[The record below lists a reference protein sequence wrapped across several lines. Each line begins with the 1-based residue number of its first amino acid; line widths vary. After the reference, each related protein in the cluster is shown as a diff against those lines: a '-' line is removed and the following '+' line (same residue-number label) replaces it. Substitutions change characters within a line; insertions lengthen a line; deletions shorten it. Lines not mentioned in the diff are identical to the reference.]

1 MNLAEGLAAAS
12 WYPVAF
18 FTELAF
24 FLSFAILSPMDLSVK
39 TRDVLG
45 KKVKALRE
53 EGLIPA
59 ELYGHG
65 FENIHL
71 ALPAKEFNKVLKEA
85 GSTSVVT
92 LLLGKESKPAMIH
105 EVARHPVTSEII
117 HVDLHQVRMD
127 ELVKAHVPLEFV
139 GEAPAIKA
147 LGAVINKA
155 MSEIEVEAFPQ
166 NIPHTLTVDLST
178 LDALDKTI
186 YVKDLAC
193 PKGVTFL
200 VEEDAAV
207 VTATEP
213 APEEVAAPAEAVDV
227 SAIKTEGEE
236 KKAERD
242 AEKTAKEE

>member
-1 MNLAEGLAAAS
+1 
-12 WYPVAF
+12 
-18 FTELAF
+18 
-24 FLSFAILSPMDLSVK
+24 MDLAVK

-45 KKVKALRE
+45 KKVKTLRN

-65 FENIHL
+65 FKNIHL
-71 ALPAKEFNKVLKEA
+71 ALPVKEFNKVLKAA

-92 LLLGKESKPAMIH
+92 LLLGKESKSAMIH
-105 EVARHPVTSEII
+105 EVARHPITSEVI
-117 HVDLHQVRMD
+117 HVDFHQVRMD

-139 GEAPAIKA
+139 GEAPAIKTLA
-147 LGAVINKA
+147 AVINKA

-166 NIPHTLTVDLST
+166 DLPHHIAVDLSV

-186 YVKDLAC
+186 YIKDLKC
-193 PKGVTFL
+193 PKGVKFL
-200 VEEDAAV
+200 IDEETAV
-207 VTATEP
+207 VTATKP
-213 APEEVAAPAEAVDV
+213 APEEVIEPVETIDV

-242 AEKTAKEE
+242 AGKVAKEE

>member
-1 MNLAEGLAAAS
+1 
-12 WYPVAF
+12 
-18 FTELAF
+18 
-24 FLSFAILSPMDLSVK
+24 MDLAVK

-45 KKVKALRE
+45 KKVKALRR

-71 ALPAKEFNKVLKEA
+71 ALPAKEFNKVLKAA
-85 GSTSVVT
+85 GATSVVT
-92 LLLGKESKPAMIH
+92 LLLGKESKSAMIH
-105 EVARHPVTSEII
+105 EIARDSVTSEII

-127 ELVKAHVPLEFV
+127 ELVKADVPLEFV

-147 LGAVINKA
+147 FSAVINKS

-166 NIPHTLTVDLST
+166 DLPHSLIVDLSV
-178 LDALDKTI
+178 LDELDKTI
-186 YVKDLAC
+186 YVKDIKR

-200 VEEDAAV
+200 IDAETAV
-207 VTATEP
+207 ATATPP
-213 APEEVAAPAEAVDV
+213 APEEVVAPAETVDV

-236 KKAERD
+236 KKAERE
-242 AEKTAKEE
+242 AQKGEKEEK

>member
-1 MNLAEGLAAAS
+1 
-12 WYPVAF
+12 
-18 FTELAF
+18 
-24 FLSFAILSPMDLSVK
+24 MDLAVK

-45 KKVKALRE
+45 KKVKALRN

-65 FENIHL
+65 FENVHL

-92 LLLGKESKPAMIH
+92 LLLGKETKSAMIH
-105 EVARHPVTSEII
+105 EVARDSVTSEVI
-117 HVDLHQVRMD
+117 HVDFHQVRMD
-127 ELVKAHVPLEFV
+127 ELVKADVPLEFI

-147 LGAVINKA
+147 FAAVINKS

-166 NIPHTLTVDLST
+166 DLPRSIAVDLSV

-186 YVKDLAC
+186 YVKDLKC

-200 VEEDAAV
+200 IDAETAV
-207 VTATEP
+207 ATATEP
-213 APEEVAAPAEAVDV
+213 APEEVIAPVETVDV
-227 SAIKTEGEE
+227 SAVKVETEE

-242 AEKTAKEE
+242 AGKATKEE

>member
-1 MNLAEGLAAAS
+1 M
-12 WYPVAF
+12 
-18 FTELAF
+18 ELA
-24 FLSFAILSPMDLSVK
+24 VK

-45 KKVKALRE
+45 KKVKALRR

-71 ALPAKEFNKVLKEA
+71 ALPAKEFSKVLKEA

-92 LLLGKESKPAMIH
+92 LVLGKETKPAMIH
-105 EVARHPVTSEII
+105 EVARDAVTSEII

-127 ELVKAHVPLEFV
+127 ETVKAHVPLEFT

-147 LGAVINKA
+147 FAAVINKT

-166 NIPHTLTVDLST
+166 DLPHSITVDLSV
-178 LDALDKTI
+178 LDELDKTI
-186 YVKDLAC
+186 YVKDLAV
-193 PKGVTFL
+193 PKGVKVLIDEEMAVATATPPAKEEVVAP
-200 VEEDAAV
+200 VEE
-207 VTATEP
+207 
-213 APEEVAAPAEAVDV
+213 VDV
-227 SAIKTEGEE
+227 SAITTEGEE

-242 AEKTAKEE
+242 AAKEEKKEE

>member
-1 MNLAEGLAAAS
+1 
-12 WYPVAF
+12 
-18 FTELAF
+18 
-24 FLSFAILSPMDLSVK
+24 MDLAVK

-45 KKVKALRE
+45 KKVKALRN

-65 FENIHL
+65 FENVHL

-92 LLLGKESKPAMIH
+92 LLLGKETKSAMIH
-105 EVARHPVTSEII
+105 EVARDSVTSEVI
-117 HVDLHQVRMD
+117 HVDFHQVRMD
-127 ELVKAHVPLEFV
+127 ELVKADVPLEFI

-147 LGAVINKA
+147 FAAVINKS

-166 NIPHTLTVDLST
+166 DLPRSIAVDLSV

-186 YVKDLAC
+186 YVKDLKC

-200 VEEDAAV
+200 IDAETAV
-207 VTATEP
+207 ATATEP
-213 APEEVAAPAEAVDV
+213 APEEVIAPVETVDV
-227 SAIKTEGEE
+227 SAVKVETEE
-236 KKAERD
+236 KKAER
-242 AEKTAKEE
+242 AENKEKKEE

>member
-1 MNLAEGLAAAS
+1 
-12 WYPVAF
+12 
-18 FTELAF
+18 
-24 FLSFAILSPMDLSVK
+24 MDLAVK

-45 KKVKALRE
+45 KKVKALRR

-65 FENIHL
+65 FENVHL
-71 ALPAKEFNKVLKEA
+71 ALPAKEFNKVLKAA

-92 LLLGKESKPAMIH
+92 LLLGKETKSAMIH
-105 EVARHPVTSEII
+105 EVARDAVTSEVI

-127 ELVKAHVPLEFV
+127 ELVKTHVPLEFV
-139 GEAPAIKA
+139 GEAPAIKT
-147 LGAVINKA
+147 LSAVINKS

-166 NIPHTLTVDLST
+166 DLPRSIAVDLSV

-186 YVKDLAC
+186 YVKDLKR

-200 VEEDAAV
+200 IDAETAV

-213 APEEVAAPAEAVDV
+213 APEEVVAPVETVDV
-227 SAIKTEGEE
+227 SAVKVETEE

-242 AEKTAKEE
+242 AGKVAKEE

>member
-1 MNLAEGLAAAS
+1 
-12 WYPVAF
+12 
-18 FTELAF
+18 
-24 FLSFAILSPMDLSVK
+24 MDLAVK

-45 KKVKALRE
+45 KKVKALRK

-65 FENIHL
+65 FENVHL

-92 LLLGKESKPAMIH
+92 LLLGKESKSAMIH
-105 EVARHPVTSEII
+105 EVARHPITSEVI

-139 GEAPAIKA
+139 GEAPAVKTLNAI
-147 LGAVINKA
+147 INKS

-166 NIPHTLTVDLST
+166 DLPHNIAVDLSA
-178 LDALDKTI
+178 LDAFGKTI
-186 YVKDLAC
+186 YIKDLKR

-200 VEEDAAV
+200 IDAETAV
-207 VTATEP
+207 ATATEP
-213 APEEVAAPAEAVDV
+213 APEEVAAPVEAVDV

-242 AEKTAKEE
+242 AGKVAKEE

>member
-1 MNLAEGLAAAS
+1 
-12 WYPVAF
+12 
-18 FTELAF
+18 
-24 FLSFAILSPMDLSVK
+24 MDLAVK

-45 KKVKALRE
+45 KKVKALRR
-53 EGLIPA
+53 EGFIPA

-92 LLLGKESKPAMIH
+92 LLLGKEKKLAMIH
-105 EVARHPVTSEII
+105 EVARHSVSSEII
-117 HVDLHQVRMD
+117 HIDLHQVRMD
-127 ELVKAHVPLEFV
+127 ELVKAHVPLEFI
-139 GEAPAIKA
+139 GEAPAVKTA
-147 LGAVINKA
+147 GAVINRS

-166 NIPHTLTVDLST
+166 DLPHNITVDLSA

-186 YVKDLAC
+186 YVKDLTR

-200 VEEDAAV
+200 IEDETAV
-207 VTATEP
+207 ATATEP
-213 APEEVAAPAEAVDV
+213 APEEVVAPVETVDV
-227 SAIKTEGEE
+227 SAVKVETEE

-242 AEKTAKEE
+242 AGKVAKEE

>member
-1 MNLAEGLAAAS
+1 
-12 WYPVAF
+12 
-18 FTELAF
+18 
-24 FLSFAILSPMDLSVK
+24 MDLSVK

-45 KKVKALRE
+45 KKVKALRK

-65 FENIHL
+65 FKNIHL
-71 ALPAKEFNKVLKEA
+71 ALPAKEFNKVLKAA

-92 LLLGKESKPAMIH
+92 LLLGKESKSAMIH
-105 EVARHPVTSEII
+105 EVMRHSVTSEII

-127 ELVKAHVPLEFV
+127 ELVKADVPLEFI

-147 LGAVINKA
+147 FSAVINK
-155 MSEIEVEAFPQ
+155 SISTIEVEAFPQ
-166 NIPHTLTVDLST
+166 DLPHNILVDLSV
-178 LDALDKTI
+178 LDELDKTI
-186 YVKDLAC
+186 YVKDLKC

-200 VEEDAAV
+200 VDAETAIA
-207 VTATEP
+207 TATPP
-213 APEEVAAPAEAVDV
+213 APEEIAESTGTVDV
-227 SAIKTEGEE
+227 SAITTEGEE

>member
-1 MNLAEGLAAAS
+1 
-12 WYPVAF
+12 
-18 FTELAF
+18 
-24 FLSFAILSPMDLSVK
+24 MDLSVK

-45 KKVKALRE
+45 KKVKALRR
-53 EGLIPA
+53 EGFIPA

-92 LLLGKESKPAMIH
+92 LLLGKEKKLAMIH
-105 EVARHPVTSEII
+105 EVARHSVSSEII
-117 HVDLHQVRMD
+117 HIDLHQVRMD
-127 ELVKAHVPLEFV
+127 ELVKAHVPLEFI
-139 GEAPAIKA
+139 GEAPAVKTA
-147 LGAVINKA
+147 GAVINRS

-166 NIPHTLTVDLST
+166 DLPHNITVDLSA

-186 YVKDLAC
+186 YVKDLTR

-200 VEEDAAV
+200 IEDETAV
-207 VTATEP
+207 ATATEP
-213 APEEVAAPAEAVDV
+213 APEEVVAPVETVDV
-227 SAIKTEGEE
+227 SAVKVETEE

-242 AEKTAKEE
+242 AGKVAKEE

>member
-1 MNLAEGLAAAS
+1 
-12 WYPVAF
+12 
-18 FTELAF
+18 
-24 FLSFAILSPMDLSVK
+24 MDLSVK

-45 KKVKALRE
+45 KKVKALRR

-65 FENIHL
+65 FANVHL
-71 ALPAKEFNKVLKEA
+71 SLPAKEFNKVLRDA

-92 LLLGKESKPAMIH
+92 LLLGKEAKPAMIH
-105 EVARHPVTSEII
+105 EVARDAVTNEVI

-127 ELVKAHVPLEFV
+127 ELVKAHVPLEFI
-139 GEAPAIKA
+139 GEAPAIKTA
-147 LGAVINKA
+147 AAVINKA

-166 NIPHTLTVDLST
+166 DLPRSIVVDLSV
-178 LDALDKTI
+178 LDELDKTI
-186 YVKDLAC
+186 YVKDLKR

-200 VEEDAAV
+200 MDADAAIA
-207 VTATEP
+207 TATPP
-213 APEEVAAPAEAVDV
+213 AQEEVAAPVETVDV

-242 AEKTAKEE
+242 AEKATKEE

>member
-1 MNLAEGLAAAS
+1 M
-12 WYPVAF
+12 
-18 FTELAF
+18 ELA
-24 FLSFAILSPMDLSVK
+24 VK

-45 KKVKALRE
+45 KKVKALRK

-65 FENIHL
+65 FENVHL

-85 GSTSVVT
+85 GATTVVT

-105 EVARHPVTSEII
+105 EVARDSVTSEII

-127 ELVKAHVPLEFV
+127 ELVKAHVPLEFI
-139 GEAPAIKA
+139 GEAPAVKA
-147 LGAVINKA
+147 YGAVINKS

-166 NIPHTLTVDLST
+166 DLPHSLVIDLAV
-178 LDALDKTI
+178 LDELDKTI
-186 YVKDLAC
+186 YVKDIKR
-193 PKGVTFL
+193 PRGVTFL
-200 VEEDAAV
+200 ADVETPIA
-207 VTATEP
+207 TATPP
-213 APEEVAAPAEAVDV
+213 APEEVVAPVETVDV

-242 AEKTAKEE
+242 AAKETKEE

>member
-1 MNLAEGLAAAS
+1 
-12 WYPVAF
+12 
-18 FTELAF
+18 
-24 FLSFAILSPMDLSVK
+24 MDLAVK
-39 TRDVLG
+39 SRDVLG
-45 KKVKALRE
+45 KKVKALRR

-65 FENIHL
+65 FKNIHL
-71 ALPAKEFNKVLKEA
+71 TLPAKEFGKVLKAA

-92 LLLGKESKPAMIH
+92 LLLGKESKSAMIH
-105 EVARHPVTSEII
+105 EVARDSVTSEII

-127 ELVKAHVPLEFV
+127 ELVKADVPLEFV

-147 LGAVINKA
+147 LNAIINKS

-166 NIPHTLTVDLST
+166 DLPHSIAVDLSV
-178 LDALDKTI
+178 LDAFGKTI
-186 YVKDLAC
+186 YVKDLKR

-200 VEEDAAV
+200 IDAETAV
-207 VTATEP
+207 ATATEP
-213 APEEVAAPAEAVDV
+213 APEEVAAPVETVDV

-242 AEKTAKEE
+242 AGKVVKEE

>member
-1 MNLAEGLAAAS
+1 
-12 WYPVAF
+12 
-18 FTELAF
+18 
-24 FLSFAILSPMDLSVK
+24 MDLAVK
-39 TRDVLG
+39 SRDILG
-45 KKVKALRE
+45 KKVKALRK
-53 EGLIPA
+53 EGIIPA

-92 LLLGKESKPAMIH
+92 LLLGKEKKSAMIH
-105 EVARHPVTSEII
+105 SVARHSVTSEII
-117 HVDLHQVRMD
+117 HVDFHQVRMD

-147 LGAVINKA
+147 FSAVINKS

-166 NIPHTLTVDLST
+166 DLPHSIVVDLSV

-186 YVKDLAC
+186 YVKDLKC

-200 VEEDAAV
+200 IDEDTAV
-207 VTATEP
+207 VTAAEP
-213 APEEVAAPAEAVDV
+213 APEEVAAPVETVDV

-242 AEKTAKEE
+242 AGKVAKEE